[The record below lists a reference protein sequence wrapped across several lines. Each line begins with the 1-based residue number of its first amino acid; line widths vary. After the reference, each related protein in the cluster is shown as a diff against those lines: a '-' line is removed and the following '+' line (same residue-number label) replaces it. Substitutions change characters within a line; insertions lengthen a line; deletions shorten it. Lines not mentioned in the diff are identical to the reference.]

1 LFLFNFLS
9 DEEQMLG
16 IVQLLL
22 AVFAIYSALRF
33 SEELKL
39 FIPLG
44 CLIAMLVVS
53 RIEKRSSEK
62 ITARKSFL
70 NSEIDKATKK
80 ESTAIKDQDFSTI
93 ESLLWPKS
101 ELLLMDT
108 VHSIFK
114 DLGFKIST
122 GVNYQSVDRI
132 VKIPETRIAFG
143 VQILMSEG
151 EVEGNHPKINRALQF
166 ENEKREN
173 EKSLIIASTHIRLPL
188 SERSQVSHI
197 SKELSHFLSR
207 HNMSLITTH
216 HLYDLWQKA
225 KGGEI
230 DIFGFFQQVYSQSN
244 GTFPLKGN
252 SNSHLPLFDIPI
264 R

>member
-1 LFLFNFLS
+1 
-9 DEEQMLG
+9 MLG
-16 IVQLLL
+16 IIQLLL
-22 AVFAIYSALRF
+22 AVFAIFSALIF

-39 FIPLG
+39 FISLG
-44 CLIAMLVVS
+44 CLIAMFVVS
-53 RIEKRSSEK
+53 RIEKGRYDEE
-62 ITARKSFL
+62 TARKSLL

-80 ESTAIKDQDFSTI
+80 ESIV
-93 ESLLWPKS
+93 ELLLRPKS

-166 ENEKREN
+166 EKEKKED

-230 DIFGFFQQVYSQSN
+230 DIFTFFEQVYSHSN
-244 GTFPLKGN
+244 GTFPLKGATN
-252 SNSHLPLFDIPI
+252 SYPPLFDVPL

>member
-1 LFLFNFLS
+1 
-9 DEEQMLG
+9 MLG

-22 AVFAIYSALRF
+22 AVFAIYSALKF
-33 SEELKL
+33 PEELKL

-44 CLIAMLVVS
+44 CLIAMLIVS
-53 RIEKRSSEK
+53 RVEKRKSEK
-62 ITARKSFL
+62 QTARKSFL
-70 NSEIDKATKK
+70 QSEIGKATKK
-80 ESTAIKDQDFSTI
+80 ESTAIKDQDFSII

-101 ELLLMDT
+101 ELLLIDT

-122 GVNYQSVDRI
+122 GVNYQSVDRV
-132 VKIPETRIAFG
+132 VKIPETRAAFG

-151 EVEGNHPKINRALQF
+151 EVEGSHPKINRALQF
-166 ENEKREN
+166 EKEKRED

-188 SERSQVSHI
+188 SERGQVSHI

-225 KGGEI
+225 KRGEI
-230 DIFGFFQQVYSQSN
+230 DIFGFFEQVYSHSN
-244 GTFPLKGN
+244 ETFPLKGT
-252 SNSHLPLFDIPI
+252 SNSHSPLFNLPA
-264 R
+264 

>member
-1 LFLFNFLS
+1 
-9 DEEQMLG
+9 MLG
-16 IVQLLL
+16 IIQLLL
-22 AVFAIYSALRF
+22 AVFAILSTLIF

-39 FIPLG
+39 FISLG

-53 RIEKRSSEK
+53 RIEKGRSEEE
-62 ITARKSFL
+62 TARKSFL

-80 ESTAIKDQDFSTI
+80 ESTAIKDQDFSI
-93 ESLLWPKS
+93 VESLLWPKS

-166 ENEKREN
+166 EKEKKED
-173 EKSLIIASTHIRLPL
+173 EKSLIIASTHTRLPL

-197 SKELSHFLSR
+197 STELSHFLSR

-230 DIFGFFQQVYSQSN
+230 DIFTFFERVYSHSN
-244 GTFPLKGN
+244 GIFSTKGVAN
-252 SNSHLPLFDIPI
+252 PNPPLFDVPL

>member
-1 LFLFNFLS
+1 
-9 DEEQMLG
+9 MLG

-22 AVFAIYSALRF
+22 AVFAIFSALKF
-33 SEELKL
+33 SEEMKL
-39 FIPLG
+39 FIPLS

-53 RIEKRSSEK
+53 RIEKRRSEK
-62 ITARKSFL
+62 ISERKSFL
-70 NSEIDKATKK
+70 DSEIDKASKK
-80 ESTAIKDQDFSTI
+80 ESTAIKDQDFSII

-122 GVNYQSVDRI
+122 GVNYQTVDRI

-166 ENEKREN
+166 EKEKRED
-173 EKSLIIASTHIRLPL
+173 EKSLIVASTHIRLPL

-225 KGGEI
+225 KVGEI
-230 DIFGFFQQVYSQSN
+230 DIFGFFEQVYAHASETLPSKGTANSQS
-244 GTFPLKGN
+244 
-252 SNSHLPLFDIPI
+252 PLFSPPGQ
-264 R
+264 